1 MTQILHIPKIIFGV
15 SRTYYKTPLLRL
27 LDTKIRTLLDRGT
40 VSDVDGKLM
49 YYNTKESTL
58 RNLEGHG
65 MRNYTE
71 SKVQAWFL
79 RLSA

>member
-40 VSDVDGKLM
+40 VSDVDGKLI
-49 YYNTKESTL
+49 
-58 RNLEGHG
+58 
-65 MRNYTE
+65 
-71 SKVQAWFL
+71 A
-79 RLSA
+79 RLTSIFIHHVLQHERKYLT

>member
-40 VSDVDGKLM
+40 VSDVDGNVDVDLHPSCITTRK
-49 YYNTKESTL
+49 
-58 RNLEGHG
+58 
-65 MRNYTE
+65 
-71 SKVQAWFL
+71 KVPYVIWKVMV
-79 RLSA
+79 